1 MGKFYSASISTTD
14 PTERA
19 TSISNWFDNLDGVS
33 AETLDYEYDSN
44 TYKSVN
50 ISIDNTSIEL
60 LFGIKSNN
68 VGTSVVHA
76 NNGENVLISD
86 IYKTG
91 DNSATTDAKLYA
103 YIDADCIM
111 ISVCQSN
118 TYNPTTNGIE
128 LVYVKTSND
137 KHLIGYYVHNTRGVF
152 FADIASL
159 TFEDVSDNARLHHSY
174 TNMFPFAAISGQVD
188 FLNQAY
194 FVNANPGSSG
204 ATKSFKVDIL
214 RECSTVSLLSTIS
227 LPDPLPNHVAFGAH
241 CIAPL
246 DNEEVSE

>member
-1 MGKFYSASISTTD
+1 MGKFYSASISATD
-14 PTERA
+14 PSERA

-50 ISIDNTSIEL
+50 ISIDNTDIEL
-60 LFGIKSNN
+60 LFGIKSNSI
-68 VGTSVVHA
+68 GTSVVHA
-76 NNGENVLISD
+76 NNGENELISD
-86 IYKTG
+86 TYKTG
-91 DNSATTDAKLYA
+91 ADGNVTDAKLYA
-103 YIDADCIM
+103 YIDDDCIM
-111 ISVCQSN
+111 VSVCQSN

-128 LVYVKTSND
+128 LVYVKTSNN
-137 KHLIGYYVHNTRGVF
+137 KHLVGYYTHATQNVF

-159 TFEDVSDNARLHHSY
+159 TFEEVGDDARLHHSY

-204 ATKSFKVDIL
+204 STKSFEVDIL

-246 DNEEVSE
+246 DDEEVNE